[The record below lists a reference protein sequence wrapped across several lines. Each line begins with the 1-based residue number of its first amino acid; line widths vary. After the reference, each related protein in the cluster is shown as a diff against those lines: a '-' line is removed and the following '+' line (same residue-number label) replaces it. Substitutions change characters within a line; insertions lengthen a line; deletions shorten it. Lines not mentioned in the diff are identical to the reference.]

1 MLEEFRET
9 YFPVLELASWTRR
22 KGGIRVCIPSPN
34 KILVENTIVDKNG
47 VVIGHPVNEYFNSIN
62 TSEYTANEIEIIKE
76 HLERASR
83 LVNGCAASYYGVS
96 NIGAALHRSKY
107 ENGGDFPDFLLKKT
121 LSVFGKKFKGYHFDF
136 VMYLPPTKSGDLVKN
151 FAIKFARVI
160 NVPISHGLIKVRI
173 TQEQK
178 MFQNSYSKQENVLDA
193 FDVDE
198 DVVKGKCIV
207 LLDDIYDSGATLKEV
222 GRLLTK
228 KGAKCIVP
236 IVIAKTTGGTL

>member
-107 ENGGDFPDFLLKKT
+107 ENGGDFPAQLHK
-121 LSVFGKKFKGYHFDF
+121 SV
-136 VMYLPPTKSGDLVKN
+136 
-151 FAIKFARVI
+151 AI
-160 NVPISHGLIKVRI
+160 
-173 TQEQK
+173 
-178 MFQNSYSKQENVLDA
+178 
-193 FDVDE
+193 
-198 DVVKGKCIV
+198 
-207 LLDDIYDSGATLKEV
+207 
-222 GRLLTK
+222 
-228 KGAKCIVP
+228 
-236 IVIAKTTGGTL
+236 